1 MSYRNRILWSSIF
14 GLGLESID
22 IMMLSFTLTS
32 IMATFGLSGAQGGM
46 ISTVTNIGMLLGGI
60 TFGLLADKYGRIKI
74 FSYSILL
81 FSIATALIGFSPN
94 IWWVAAC
101 RFLAGVGGGGE
112 FGVGM
117 AVKPIPTS
125 RSAAK

>member
-60 TFGLLADKYGRIKI
+60 MFGLLADKYGRIKI

-81 FSIATALIGFSPN
+81 FSIATGVLP
-94 IWWVAAC
+94 AAC
-101 RFLAGVGGGGE
+101 RRLARSFHLRYHTGFSGGCGSLPLAGNSP
-112 FGVGM
+112 M
-117 AVKPIPTS
+117 A
-125 RSAAK
+125 RC